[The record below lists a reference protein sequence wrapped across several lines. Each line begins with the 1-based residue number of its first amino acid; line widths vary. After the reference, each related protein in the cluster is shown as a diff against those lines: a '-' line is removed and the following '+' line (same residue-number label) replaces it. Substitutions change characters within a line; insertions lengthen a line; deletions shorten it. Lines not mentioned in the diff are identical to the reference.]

1 MNDVILARAIHVLA
15 IIHWI
20 GGLAFVTLVVLPL
33 AASRQDR
40 GEGLAL
46 FETVE
51 RRFSAQLRFSIPLA
65 GAAGLWMTY
74 RMDLWDRF
82 ADPHFWWMSAMAG
95 LWLFFMAMIF
105 VIEPLAHGRFERKAR
120 EDPDAAFRRLVALH
134 VVLLALAALTAFG
147 AVAGA
152 QGLAFF

>member
-1 MNDVILARAIHVLA
+1 MNDDIFARALHVLA
-15 IIHWI
+15 VIHWI

-33 AASRQDR
+33 AASRPDR

-46 FETVE
+46 FAAVE
-51 RRFSAQLRFSIPLA
+51 RRFSAQARFSIPLA

-82 ADPHFWWMSAMAG
+82 ADPHFWWMSAMVG
-95 LWLFFMAMIF
+95 LWLIFMAMIF
-105 VIEPLAHGRFERKAR
+105 VIEPLLHGRFEREAR
-120 EDPDAAFRRLVALH
+120 EEPHAAFRRLIALH
-134 VVLLALAALTAFG
+134 GVLLALAALTALG

-152 QGLAFF
+152 QGLEF